1 MVVTD
6 WVERGSSLP
15 YVLFLLYVRSC
26 SLEVCLRGGRM
37 RGAVVDPG
45 TWFFS
50 HGKLLL
56 LAYKTGDPVMK
67 GC

>member
-1 MVVTD
+1 
-6 WVERGSSLP
+6 
-15 YVLFLLYVRSC
+15 
-26 SLEVCLRGGRM
+26 M